1 MIGSPALESKGQSSG
16 VAADDHPAHTV
27 LHHAFKIGTTMKP
40 SPAAFILMIGT
51 AAAFSSPGP
60 GPRAARF
67 PLCAIRYRFSQTQSS
82 VEFVVPLPRNDVRE
96 KDVTLRVTPESV
108 FLAISGRTLINGPLL
123 GSVVP
128 ESLEWAIDE
137 EDRVLECVLE
147 KRDPSRWDNLT
158 P

>member
-1 MIGSPALESKGQSSG
+1 M
-16 VAADDHPAHTV
+16 
-27 LHHAFKIGTTMKP
+27 
-40 SPAAFILMIGT
+40 
-51 AAAFSSPGP
+51 
-60 GPRAARF
+60 
-67 PLCAIRYRFSQTQSS
+67 
-82 VEFVVPLPRNDVRE
+82 PLPRNDVRE